1 MHSPI
6 TLLKLIEQAINDISY
21 PNYPSSLYEPI
32 SYIMSLGGKR
42 IRPTMLLM
50 AADLFNGDIQR
61 AMPAAL
67 AIETF
72 HNFTLIHD
80 DIMDNAPLR
89 RGKQTVHEKWSTNT
103 AILSGDVMMVEANKH
118 ITRVDVTVLK
128 PAIDTFNETAQG
140 VCEGQQLD
148 MEFENREDVS
158 IEEYIDMIRLK
169 TAVLLGGAM
178 KLGAIVSG
186 ANELNAGLIYDFG
199 ENLGIAFQLQ
209 DDILDV
215 FGDPDKF
222 GKQVAGDIIA
232 NKKTFLLLKLQDI
245 ANDQDRILLKQ
256 AGQFTGKDLKKKI
269 EQVTALYDKYNIR
282 TLATAEMKIY
292 LDKAFKALN
301 EIQVPDVQKTEV
313 IKIAKQLMNR
323 EH

>member
-1 MHSPI
+1 MYSPSE
-6 TLLKLIEQAINDISY
+6 LLEHIEDAIKKIQY
-21 PNYPSSLYEPI
+21 PTHPSSLYEPI

-50 AADLFNGDIQR
+50 AVDLFNADIR
-61 AMPAAL
+61 AGIPASL

-72 HNFTLIHD
+72 HNFTLVHD

-89 RGKQTVHEKWSTNT
+89 RGHKTVHEKWGVNT

-118 ITRVDVTVLK
+118 LTMVDVSVLK
-128 PAIDTFNETAQG
+128 PALDTFNATAQG

-148 MEFENREDVS
+148 MEFENRTDVS

-178 KLGAIVSG
+178 KLGAIVARAS
-186 ANELNAGLIYDFG
+186 NEEADLIYQFG

-215 FGDPDKF
+215 YGDPEKF
-222 GKQVAGDIIA
+222 GKQVGGDIMSD
-232 NKKTFLLLKLQDI
+232 KKTFLRLKLQELASQQDLSILTVQASNQDQENKVGVITELYNKYQVRELATDMMKKYLQVAFAAIDKINTQEDRKYQLITI
-245 ANDQDRILLKQ
+245 AN
-256 AGQFTGKDLKKKI
+256 
-269 EQVTALYDKYNIR
+269 
-282 TLATAEMKIY
+282 
-292 LDKAFKALN
+292 
-301 EIQVPDVQKTEV
+301 
-313 IKIAKQLMNR
+313 QLMNR
-323 EH
+323 EN

>member
-1 MHSPI
+1 MNSPSE
-6 TLLKLIEQAINDISY
+6 LLKHVEQAISEIQY
-21 PNYPSSLYEPI
+21 PTYPGNLYEPI

-42 IRPTMLLM
+42 VRPTMLLM
-50 AADLFNGDIQR
+50 AVDLFSGDVIK
-61 AMPAAL
+61 ALPAAM

-89 RGKQTVHEKWSTNT
+89 RGKQTVHEKWGTNT

-118 ITRVDVTVLK
+118 ITNVDVSVLK
-128 PAIDTFNETAQG
+128 PALDTFNFTAQG

-148 MEFENREDVS
+148 MEFENRSDVS
-158 IEEYIDMIRLK
+158 ISEYIDMIRLK

-178 KLGAIVSG
+178 KLGAIVAKAKSEE
-186 ANELNAGLIYDFG
+186 AELIYEFG

-215 FGDPDKF
+215 FGDPEKF
-222 GKQVAGDIIA
+222 GKQIAGDIIA
-232 NKKTFLLLKLQDI
+232 NKKTFLLLKLQELVSKEDHI
-245 ANDQDRILLKQ
+245 KLTE
-256 AGQFTGKDLKKKI
+256 QFTNKNLEDKIKNITDLYHSYKI
-269 EQVTALYDKYNIR
+269 RE
-282 TLATAEMKIY
+282 LATQEMKSY
-292 LDKAFKALN
+292 LDKAFTALN
-301 EIQVPDVQKTEV
+301 KITVQESRKSEIITLAEE
-313 IKIAKQLMNR
+313 LMNR

>member
-1 MHSPI
+1 MHSPSE
-6 TLLKLIEQAINDISY
+6 LLKHVEQAISEIQY
-21 PNYPSSLYEPI
+21 PTYPGNLYEPI

-42 IRPTMLLM
+42 VRPTMLLM
-50 AADLFNGDIQR
+50 AVDLFSGDITK
-61 AMPAAL
+61 ALPAAM

-89 RGKQTVHEKWSTNT
+89 RGKQTVHEKWGTNT

-118 ITRVDVTVLK
+118 ITNVDVSILK
-128 PAIDTFNETAQG
+128 PAIDTFNATAQG

-148 MEFENREDVS
+148 MEFENRSDVS
-158 IEEYIDMIRLK
+158 IPEYIDMIRLK

-178 KLGAIVSG
+178 KLGAIV
-186 ANELNAGLIYDFG
+186 AKAKPEEAQLIYVFG

-215 FGDPDKF
+215 FGDPEKF
-222 GKQVAGDIIA
+222 GKQIAGDIIA
-232 NKKTFLLLKLQDI
+232 NKKTFLLLKLQELASKEDHI
-245 ANDQDRILLKQ
+245 ILTHQFAN
-256 AGQFTGKDLKKKI
+256 KDLEDKI
-269 EQVTALYDKYNIR
+269 KSITDLYHSYKIR
-282 TLATAEMKIY
+282 ELATREMKSY
-292 LDKAFKALN
+292 LDKAFAALN
-301 EIQVPDVQKTEV
+301 EITIHESRKSEI
-313 IKIAKQLMNR
+313 IKLAEELMNR